1 MNSAFELEALL
12 QRGLSIML
20 KRDMKNSKET
30 EVKHIKKV
38 TPQPTKLSGK
48 PNQDGRPPQS
58 AKGCIPVGDN

>member
-1 MNSAFELEALL
+1 
-12 QRGLSIML
+12 ML

-38 TPQPTKLSGK
+38 TPQPNKLGGLK

-58 AKGCIPVGDN
+58 AKGCIPVGD

>member
-1 MNSAFELEALL
+1 VLEPEALL

-38 TPQPTKLSGK
+38 TPQPNKLGGLK

-58 AKGCIPVGDN
+58 AKGCIPVGD